1 MKCNQYLNPIDQN
14 RRRITKAAKDFAKK
28 IDFKGIKFPVIIR
41 HIHRIGKRIPST
53 LVFLVM
59 KIKKNSQSIY
69 QKQIDLLLIGKE
81 GKKHYV
87 HIKDFNTFLIIL
99 YIEEENNFVVIVYKV
114 LV

>member
-1 MKCNQYLNPIDQN
+1 MKCNQSLNPIDQN

-41 HIHRIGKRIPST
+41 YIQRIGKRIPST

-59 KIKKNSQSIY
+59 KIKKNIQSIY

-81 GKKHYV
+81 RKKH
-87 HIKDFNTFLIIL
+87 
-99 YIEEENNFVVIVYKV
+99 
-114 LV
+114 